1 MSRPI
6 HFSFDELVSESKDV
20 YDICNIFNH
29 ISKSNKTN
37 KNPSQERE
45 SNDIYNL
52 IMMSRPV
59 HFSFDE
65 LVSESKDVNDHFDE
79 RTDRGSDDHA
89 QPSSK
94 FSCKKINV

>member
-1 MSRPI
+1 MKQIKLNPRKSNDTNNQIIMSRPI
-6 HFSFDELVSESKDV
+6 
-20 YDICNIFNH
+20 
-29 ISKSNKTN
+29 
-37 KNPSQERE
+37 
-45 SNDIYNL
+45 
-52 IMMSRPV
+52 

-94 FSCKKINV
+94 FSCKKIGV

>member
-6 HFSFDELVSESKDV
+6 
-20 YDICNIFNH
+20 
-29 ISKSNKTN
+29 
-37 KNPSQERE
+37 
-45 SNDIYNL
+45 
-52 IMMSRPV
+52 

-94 FSCKKINV
+94 FSCKKIGV